1 MKRWKMSK
9 FYQGSKHR
17 VVLPH
22 RGASRW
28 AEDSDDTSP
37 QFIST
42 RLDVDDHHIT
52 STPGSNTAKLR
63 NRTAAVSFSATF
75 KQQL

>member
-1 MKRWKMSK
+1 MSK

-22 RGASRW
+22 RGASGW
-28 AEDSDDTSP
+28 AENSDDASP

-52 STPGSNTAKLR
+52 STPGSNIEKLS
-63 NRTAAVSFSATF
+63 NRTATVSSSTAFE
-75 KQQL
+75 QQE